1 MKNSSLPAWPRESVL
16 DRLRGAEEAY
26 DLVVVG
32 GGITGAG
39 ILREA
44 ARAGLKALLVEQ
56 RDFAWGT
63 SSRSSKMVHGG
74 LRYLG
79 SGHFGLTR
87 DAVRERQR
95 LLQEAPGLVDP
106 LPFVMPHF
114 RRQFPG
120 PRLFGALLSVYDWMA
135 GERNHEFLNVDQVL
149 AWVPGLNRDGLYAG
163 TRFADAVTDDARL
176 VLRTLHEAVGDG
188 AELLN
193 YVRAEKVDR
202 ESGRVKSLHLR
213 NCANGETFT
222 VNASLVVNAT
232 GAWTDNLRAQ
242 LGAERTI
249 RPLRGSHLVFPFWR
263 LPVACTVSLFHPDD
277 GRPVFIFPWEG
288 VTVVGT
294 TDLDHAL
301 PLDDDARITQEEVDY
316 LLKVVGRVFPDSAMD
331 TADVLSS
338 WAGVRPVVAGSAKD
352 PSKENREH
360 AIWDD
365 GGVISVAGGKLT
377 TFRLIAQDVLT
388 SGLKYLDKL
397 ETATSSAA
405 TFQRQPPPGP
415 RPGPVSSRQWQRL
428 QGHYGDR
435 LPEVLAAGPLEPVQG
450 TDTLWTELV
459 WSAAHESVQHLED
472 LLLRRTRI
480 GHLLPRGGEAIL
492 DRVQALCSPV
502 LPWSTDRWQMER
514 KQYLELWHRAYSLP
528 DDGKVTS

>member
-1 MKNSSLPAWPRESVL
+1 MTGANLPAWPRESVL
-16 DRLRGAEEAY
+16 DRLRGGEEHY

-44 ARAGLKALLVEQ
+44 ARAGLRTLLVEQ
-56 RDFAWGT
+56 QDFAWGT

-79 SGHFGLTR
+79 SGHFALTR

-106 LPFVMPHF
+106 LPFVMPHY
-114 RRQFPG
+114 RRRFPG

-135 GERNHEFLNVDQVL
+135 GGRNHEYLKGNRVL
-149 AWVPGLNRDGLYAG
+149 EWVPGLNRDGLYGG

-176 VLRTLHEAVGDG
+176 VLRTLHEAAGDG
-188 AELLN
+188 AEVLN
-193 YVRAEKVDR
+193 YVRAEKVERD
-202 ESGRVKSLHLR
+202 SGRVKRLHIS
-213 NCANGETFT
+213 NHVNGEHLT
-222 VNASLVVNAT
+222 VSANLVVNAT
-232 GAWTDNLRAQ
+232 GAWSDNLRAQ
-242 LGAERTI
+242 LGAEKTI
-249 RPLRGSHLVFPFWR
+249 RPLRGSHLVFPSWR
-263 LPVACTVSLFHPDD
+263 LPVACTISLFHPDD

-294 TDLDHAL
+294 TDLDHSL
-301 PLDDDARITQEEVDY
+301 TLDDDARITPEEVDY
-316 LLKVVGRVFPDSAMD
+316 LLAVVGRVFPDSGVD
-331 TADVLSS
+331 TVDVLST
-338 WAGVRPVVAGSAKD
+338 WAGVRPVVGGSAKD

-377 TFRLIAQDVLT
+377 TFRLIAQDVL
-388 SGLKYLDKL
+388 SKGLPYLDKL
-397 ETATSSAA
+397 ETATSDAPI
-405 TFQRQPPPGP
+405 FQRQSTPGQ
-415 RPGPVSSRQWQRL
+415 RPASVSSRQWQRL

-435 LPEVLAAGPLEPVQG
+435 MPEVLAAGPLEPVVD
-450 TDTLWTELV
+450 TDTLWAELV
-459 WSAAHESVQHLED
+459 WSAANESIQQLDD

-480 GHLLPRGGEAIL
+480 GLLLPRGGEAVL
-492 DRVQALCSPV
+492 DRLQALCTPV
-502 LPWSTDRWQMER
+502 LNWSAERWQVER
-514 KQYLELWHRAYSLP
+514 NHYLELWRQAYSLP
-528 DDGKVTS
+528 DEGRSAS